1 MSASTLD
8 FGTKYDAAQVNARI
22 RRALADVVDS
32 IGLDVAAGAVDAEK
46 PDVRKAIDGD
56 AGRYIRAEWLIPLLR
71 LASSDDRERVLGL
84 LCGAL
89 GYEVKLRAERS
100 VERRLADLEQ
110 RVREE
115 LGKAGERL
123 IDDER
128 SRP

>member
-1 MSASTLD
+1 MASV
-8 FGTKYDAAQVNARI
+8 GHI
-22 RRALADVVDS
+22 
-32 IGLDVAAGAVDAEK
+32 
-46 PDVRKAIDGD
+46 
-56 AGRYIRAEWLIPLLR
+56 
-71 LASSDDRERVLGL
+71 ASSDDRERVLWL

-123 IDDER
+123 IDEER

>member
-1 MSASTLD
+1 MASV
-8 FGTKYDAAQVNARI
+8 GH
-22 RRALADVVDS
+22 
-32 IGLDVAAGAVDAEK
+32 
-46 PDVRKAIDGD
+46 IDTMHS
-56 AGRYIRAEWLIPLLR
+56 LR

-123 IDDER
+123 IDEER

>member
-1 MSASTLD
+1 MVID
-8 FGTKYDAAQVNARI
+8 RVRAAIAT
-22 RRALADVVDS
+22 APA
-32 IGLDVAAGAVDAEK
+32 
-46 PDVRKAIDGD
+46 
-56 AGRYIRAEWLIPLLR
+56 W
-71 LASSDDRERVLGL
+71 
-84 LCGAL
+84 
-89 GYEVKLRAERS
+89 S